1 MNGKLVNGKRAG
13 GRLAL
18 FVLGTVMAG
27 LALLGPVGCGEPEGS
42 EQSGPQATIAL
53 VSPLAPLG
61 LTYGEQ
67 ATLLLR
73 YHQKSQ
79 PAAGVILTLSIEG
92 ENTGATLSADRIVTN
107 DHGEA
112 SVLFTAGA
120 SEAAFRVVASAAL
133 AADLIID
140 VAVSKYAFG
149 NLDVFVDATE
159 VPGSVT
165 HVRAALITGMSCAV
179 LPPSPQLGPVLR
191 LQQAA
196 ERQATL
202 PFPTLLV
209 RPYSVIGRAEDA
221 NKRLLAYGCV
231 DLPEQLLRT
240 GLRPVVPVPLELV
253 FPSPLGRYAMTL
265 KLNTQPMATPPASA
279 TLPVWQQLACPVG
292 LGQVLLNAILQAI
305 PTADQSLAM
314 RLSALRAAVDMNG
327 CRVGAGKPDDRLYTL
342 LDGTAAG
349 QALVPVAQDGAAIQK
364 SFVLQSTLEVY
375 AATDRALLGAHSLDQ
390 LTLNTPTR
398 MATYSL
404 SALPTP
410 SARELSLS
418 QSGARL
424 MVPEHGLT
432 LRLPALWRRA
442 LDELVLMPRGVTM
455 TPQQLFQSAV
465 TMAGGCSA
473 VETLLCTGVTPP
485 CAGKLLGPCMTATSA
500 AASSLTSAL
509 ADAAPGLDFFVSQT
523 LTLDDPN
530 GTLEAQTLEAGQVSG
545 QLRVAPETLSVSG
558 TATGT
563 REP

>member
-1 MNGKLVNGKRAG
+1 MNGQRVCRRPASRVATFLTMVAM
-13 GRLAL
+13 
-18 FVLGTVMAG
+18 FG
-27 LALLGPVGCGEPEGS
+27 LAGCGEPEGG

-53 VSPLAPLG
+53 ISPQAPLG
-61 LTYGEQ
+61 LAYGEQ

-73 YHQKSQ
+73 YHQKTQ
-79 PAAGVILTLSIEG
+79 PAAGVILTLHIDG

-120 SEAAFRVVASAAL
+120 AEAAFHVVASAPL
-133 AADLIID
+133 AQDLVID

-165 HVRAALITGMSCAV
+165 HVRAALVAGTSCAD
-179 LPPSPQLGPVLR
+179 LPPSPVLGQVLR

-209 RPYSVIGRAEDA
+209 RSYSVIGRAEDA

-231 DLPEQLLRT
+231 ELPDQLLRT

-265 KLNTQPMATPPASA
+265 KLNLLSMTVTPPGPAP
-279 TLPVWQQLACPVG
+279 LPVWQQLGCSVG
-292 LGQVLLNAILQAI
+292 LGQVLINAILQAI
-305 PTADQSLAM
+305 PMADESLAM
-314 RLSALRAAVDMNG
+314 RISALRAAVDMNG
-327 CRVGAGKPDDRLYTL
+327 CRVGMGKPDDRLHTL
-342 LDGTAAG
+342 LDGSTAGATL
-349 QALVPVAQDGAAIQK
+349 QTVAQDGAALQK

-375 AATDRALLGAHSLDQ
+375 AATDRTLLGAHTLDK

-398 MATYSL
+398 MGTYNL
-404 SALPTP
+404 AALPTP
-410 SARELSLS
+410 SVRELSLS
-418 QSGARL
+418 QSGAAL

-442 LDELVLMPRGVTM
+442 LDELVLMPRGITM
-455 TPQQLFQSAV
+455 TPQQLFQAAV
-465 TMAGGCSA
+465 TAAGGCSA
-473 VETLLCTGVTPP
+473 VETLLCMGVTPP
-485 CAGKLLGPCMTATSA
+485 CTGKLLGPCMTATSA

-545 QLRVAPETLSVSG
+545 QLRIAPETLSVSG
-558 TATGT
+558 TATGE